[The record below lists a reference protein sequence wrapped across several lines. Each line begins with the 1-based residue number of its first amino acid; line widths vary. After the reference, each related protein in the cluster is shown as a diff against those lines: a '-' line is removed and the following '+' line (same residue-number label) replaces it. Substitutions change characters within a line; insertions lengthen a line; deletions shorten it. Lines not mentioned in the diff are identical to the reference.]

1 MDTLDTIN
9 EQQRRLLNEYQSV
22 THTENIN
29 ESLRILGENHW
40 NLELAI
46 QNRYT
51 PSSSVNKHAT
61 RVYDQAEEDDDRVSP
76 SSTSALLGHRSNNS
90 SSSTRRTTTTSRFFM
105 WPFNLAWKM
114 SWGLFQFAARLLY
127 RPSITAPRRD
137 ARSEADRF
145 LRDFEHTYGFTH
157 PTFFDGGYTQALT
170 TAKKELKY
178 VLIILCSEE
187 HDDNDKFCRETLTN
201 AEVLDFLNHQGVIV
215 WGGNVRNTEAYQVSN
230 TLQATT
236 YPFLAMIALQNNK
249 MAVIDRMEGPITPAS
264 LIRRMESVIARVGPS
279 LNALRMEREQ
289 RELERRLR
297 QEQDNAY
304 QSSLLADQEK
314 ERKAKELR
322 EAKERQLKE
331 KERQEQLKKDY
342 IQYLVALFKKDNHYT
357 EESSTEK
364 TTKISFRLA
373 DGERVIRKFR
383 GSDSLE
389 VLYQFVEVYPHLN
402 DTVVDQVHKPPPDYA
417 YPYNFTIHSP
427 FPRTV
432 YHPDPETLISD
443 VKGLWPSATLIVD
456 TNDNDE

>member
-1 MDTLDTIN
+1 MNITQGYIKPTN
-9 EQQRRLLNEYQSV
+9 
-22 THTENIN
+22 HT
-29 ESLRILGENHW
+29 
-40 NLELAI
+40 
-46 QNRYT
+46 
-51 PSSSVNKHAT
+51 
-61 RVYDQAEEDDDRVSP
+61 VY
-76 SSTSALLGHRSNNS
+76 
-90 SSSTRRTTTTSRFFM
+90 
-105 WPFNLAWKM
+105 
-114 SWGLFQFAARLLY
+114 AARLLY

-178 VLIILCSEE
+178 ALIILCSEE

-249 MAVIDRMEGPITPAS
+249 MAVIDRMEGPIPPAS
-264 LIRRMESVIARVGPS
+264 MIRRMESVITRVGPS

-297 QEQDNAY
+297 QEQDHAY

-314 ERKAKELR
+314 ERKAAEAR
-322 EAKERQLKE
+322 EEKERQLKDKQHRE
-331 KERQEQLKKDY
+331 ELKKNY
-342 IQYLVALFKKDNHYT
+342 IHHLVALFKKDNVDGA
-357 EESSTEK
+357 EK

-389 VLYQFVEVYPHLN
+389 VLYQFVEAYPHLN
-402 DTVVDQVHKPPPDYA
+402 DTLVQVDQPPHDYV

-427 FPRTV
+427 FPRTI
-432 YHPDPETLISD
+432 YHPDPETKISD

-456 TNDNDE
+456 TNDE

>member
-1 MDTLDTIN
+1 M
-9 EQQRRLLNEYQSV
+9 
-22 THTENIN
+22 
-29 ESLRILGENHW
+29 
-40 NLELAI
+40 
-46 QNRYT
+46 
-51 PSSSVNKHAT
+51 NKHAT
-61 RVYDQAEEDDDRVSP
+61 RIYDQVDDEDDDRVSP
-76 SSTSALLGHRSNNS
+76 SSTSALLGHRTTTTTTTS
-90 SSSTRRTTTTSRFFM
+90 SRRTTTSRFFM

-114 SWGLFQFAARLLY
+114 SWGLFQFAGKKKIYLRLIRIINHLFEIARLLY

-201 AEVLDFLNHQGVIV
+201 AEVLDFINHQGVIV
-215 WGGNVRNTEAYQVSN
+215 WGGNVRNAEAYQVSN

-249 MAVIDRMEGPITPAS
+249 MAVIDRMEGPISPAS

-297 QEQDNAY
+297 QEQDKAY

-342 IQYLVALFKKDNHYT
+342 IHYLVALFKKDNNNNS
-357 EESSTEK
+357 EENSTEK

-389 VLYQFVEVYPHLN
+389 VLYQFVEAYPHLN
-402 DTVVDQVHKPPPDYA
+402 DTVEQVHKPPPDYS

-432 YHPDPETLISD
+432 YHPDPDTFISD